1 MRKKAHVECFCYSQ
15 AWYALQGDRI
25 VTENSL
31 APSLSLT
38 KSEACVEN
46 LSL

>member
-25 VTENSL
+25 VTVNSF
-31 APSLSLT
+31 AHRSAFT
-38 KSEACVEN
+38 KSQSGVEN

>member
-25 VTENSL
+25 VTENIFAHRS
-31 APSLSLT
+31 AFT

-46 LSL
+46 LLL